1 MNDTIILITGQLN
14 ANFTDRLI
22 ESYKNISNKLIS
34 TWKDTPSEL
43 IEKLKNDNF
52 IILLNDEEYLKNDQ
66 HKHNRQ
72 LLPIRNGI
80 LEAEKLGF
88 KYVMRS
94 RTDIFSNDIDKYLMK
109 TRSMYKD
116 KLTFIAGI
124 KNVKWGIYF
133 LDIIVSGEISK
144 MLSMFVIKEPK
155 NKKAYELYLI
165 EMYTKK
171 NKINAEEL
179 NQNFSFSLNTCLEN
193 EIEFIWVRDGKWKT
207 PKRTIPDMKVIKE
220 YCDDNFI
227 LR

>member
-88 KYVMRS
+88 KYVMRT
-94 RTDIFSNDIDKYLMK
+94 RTDIFSNDFDKYLMK

-171 NKINAEEL
+171 K
-179 NQNFSFSLNTCLEN
+179 
-193 EIEFIWVRDGKWKT
+193 
-207 PKRTIPDMKVIKE
+207 
-220 YCDDNFI
+220 
-227 LR
+227 

>member
-22 ESYKNISNKLIS
+22 ESYKNVSNKLIS

-43 IEKLKNDNF
+43 IEKLKKDNF
-52 IILLNDEEYLKNDQ
+52 IILLNDEESLKNDQ

-88 KYVMRS
+88 KYVMRT
-94 RTDIFSNDIDKYLMK
+94 RTDIFSNDFDKYLMK
-109 TRSMYKD
+109 TRSMYQN
-116 KLTFIAGI
+116 KLTAIAGI
-124 KNVKWGIYF
+124 NNVKAGVYF
-133 LDIIVSGEISK
+133 LDIIICGEISK
-144 MLSMFVIKEPK
+144 MLSMFVLKAPN